1 LLQRRRA
8 SRETPDEVAT
18 EVTIESARVSDW
30 VENRPGRGF
39 GWGGVHALWEYRELL
54 LFLAVRD
61 LKVRYKQAVFGIAWA
76 AFQPLA
82 GVAVFTVVFHQL
94 AGVDTAG
101 VPYPIFAFA
110 GLAAWSYV
118 STSTT
123 ESTESLV
130 RNAAL
135 VTKVYF
141 PRAVAPVAATLPGLV
156 DLLVSLIVLAVLM
169 LINGYAPGA
178 SLLALPL
185 AVAALLVIPVGVG
198 LWLSALNVQYRD
210 IRLVIAFLIQL
221 WLFASPV
228 AYPIDA
234 VPERWRLLYA
244 CNPAV
249 GGLDLFRWS
258 LLATPLH
265 APTVA
270 VSLLAAAMVVI
281 SGFLYFH
288 RVERRFA
295 DVI

>member
-1 LLQRRRA
+1 MKA
-8 SRETPDEVAT
+8 PVA
-18 EVTIESARVSDW
+18 SDW

-39 GWGGVHALWEYRELL
+39 GWAGALALWEYRELL
-54 LFLAVRD
+54 GFFAVRD
-61 LKVRYKQAVFGIAWA
+61 LKVRYKQAVFGFAWA
-76 AFQPLA
+76 VFQPLA
-82 GVAVFTVVFHQL
+82 GVAVFTVVFHEL
-94 AGVDTAG
+94 AGVETRG
-101 VPYPIFAFA
+101 VPYPVFAFA

-130 RNAAL
+130 RDAAL

-141 PRAVAPVAATLPGLV
+141 PRAVAPLAAMLPGLV
-156 DLLVSLIVLAVLM
+156 DLLVSLVVLAGLM
-169 LINGYAPGA
+169 LIYGYAPA
-178 SLLALPL
+178 VSLLALPM
-185 AVAALLVIPVGVG
+185 AIAALLAIPLGVG

-228 AYPIDA
+228 AYPVDA
-234 VPERWRLLYA
+234 VPERWQLLYA
-244 CNPAV
+244 CNPAA

-258 LLATPLH
+258 VLGTPLH
-265 APTVA
+265 GATVA
-270 VSLLAAAMVVI
+270 VSLLAAATVAV